1 MFNSRNI
8 IIDSV
13 ENIFI
18 RFILLS
24 IFDRMTR
31 KEGSIYNRIHV
42 APFYLNH
49 RFHVTIH
56 NKDRMNA
63 TLEVFV
69 IHHGVGPR
77 MSRRGQTG
85 RKSRISLLFHRV
97 PFYIYRAI
105 VFNLEPYAAYVCPYV
120 STRANELS
128 TFCTRDGKAC
138 RKMRAWA

>member
-1 MFNSRNI
+1 MFIIIFMFNSRNI

-42 APFYLNH
+42 VPFYLNH

-63 TLEVFV
+63 ILEVFV

-77 MSRRGQTG
+77 MSRRG
-85 RKSRISLLFHRV
+85 
-97 PFYIYRAI
+97 
-105 VFNLEPYAAYVCPYV
+105 
-120 STRANELS
+120 
-128 TFCTRDGKAC
+128 
-138 RKMRAWA
+138 